1 MKEKMKILPS
11 GGFFIQSN
19 CLLHFFI
26 ITYIHTNQN
35 LFKSNVMKIIKKYV
49 PCKHLL
55 KYYVGFITIVLLVG
69 YMKGGFQS
77 LNMLVDFIFITTI
90 LFLIITPAYGII
102 FTQKSMIMGT
112 RKFYLPYKYI
122 KEIIVN
128 KQYQRITLIH
138 NYNTYFCLKSKKGY
152 GYDLY
157 IDKYNTTLME
167 VVKCFP
173 EDIKITYE

>member
-1 MKEKMKILPS
+1 
-11 GGFFIQSN
+11 
-19 CLLHFFI
+19 
-26 ITYIHTNQN
+26 
-35 LFKSNVMKIIKKYV
+35 MKIIKKYI

-55 KYYVGFITIVLLVG
+55 RHYLCFIVIVFFVG
-69 YMKGGFQS
+69 YTKGGFQS
-77 LNMLVDFIFITTI
+77 LSILGNFIFISSL
-90 LFLIITPAYGII
+90 LFLIVIPAYGII
-102 FTQKSMIMGT
+102 FTQKSMIVGI

-157 IDKYNTTLME
+157 IDKYNTTVME